1 MSLALFIGL
10 LPTSFLFYTLY
21 SHDISVYL
29 KLMLSFSILVIVFY
43 GALSLRQQ
51 VIFQFRTSTNLMES
65 VASGD
70 YSMRAHLTM
79 SNGALDQF
87 NHLLNTLTETLA
99 EQSLITKE
107 KHILLHKVITQIDV
121 AIIAVD
127 NSYNIALMN
136 PAAEKL
142 FNCRFEAMHGWP
154 VKQLGLEKVL
164 SGEYRQVVE
173 FEIKEYKK
181 KVYIHTYEYF
191 EKGVK
196 QRLIFITDIQDILR
210 DEERQAW
217 QKLLR
222 VLSHEINNSLAPITS
237 ISETLSLLL
246 SKNTSSSEFDDD
258 LKDGLSVITERSHS
272 LNEFIQSY
280 QQLTQLPPPSKCL
293 LDISQLMSSIILLF
307 DDLNISLVSN
317 ELTIYADKNQLQQ
330 VLVNLVKNAY
340 ESMQDNP
347 NGEITIKWERQTNKI
362 LIHVLDQGCGI
373 ENTDNLFIP
382 FYTTKQEG
390 SGIGLVLSRQI
401 IMNHG
406 GDLTIENRLDGKG
419 AKATLYLPSI

>member
-1 MSLALFIGL
+1 
-10 LPTSFLFYTLY
+10 
-21 SHDISVYL
+21 
-29 KLMLSFSILVIVFY
+29 
-43 GALSLRQQ
+43 
-51 VIFQFRTSTNLMES
+51 
-65 VASGD
+65 
-70 YSMRAHLTM
+70 MRAHLTK

-87 NHLLNTLTETLA
+87 NHLLNTLTQTLA

-181 KVYIHTYEYF
+181 KVYIHTDEYF

-196 QRLIFITDIQDILR
+196 KRLIFITDIQDILR

-222 VLSHEINNSLAPITS
+222 VLSHEINNSLAPISS
-237 ISETLSLLL
+237 ISDTLSLLL
-246 SKNTSSSEFDDD
+246 SKNKSSSEFDDD

-280 QQLTQLPPPSKCL
+280 QQLTQLPPPTKCL
-293 LDISQLMSSIILLF
+293 LDIRQLMSSIILLF
-307 DDLNISLVSN
+307 DDANISLVSN

-406 GDLTIENRLDGKG
+406 GDLTIKNRLDDIG